1 MNIELIFEVSHATLG
16 GTMSFPDAVGK
27 LMGAGVEYYH
37 VDYVRLRKTFYSAEG
52 RTELEQK
59 GTKQTEAFSFSDSGK
74 SLSPLSA
81 SVENSSLGQ
90 TLTVPIAFDALPP
103 VAPELDVAA
112 LRANILDSQRN
123 GQPFREFT
131 RRAMAGGVQGYIAFL
146 RGKRVMYWG
155 RNGEQH
161 VEWFPGAKPTKN

>member
-1 MNIELIFEVSHATLG
+1 MNVEIIFEVCHATLG
-16 GTMSFPDAVGK
+16 GTLSFPDAVGK

-37 VDYVRLRKTFYSAEG
+37 VDYVRLRQTFYSQHFD
-52 RTELEQK
+52 T
-59 GTKQTEAFSFSDSGK
+59 
-74 SLSPLSA
+74 SPLIPLPVRGGEEKLA
-81 SVENSSLGQ
+81 NSE

-146 RGKRVMYWG
+146 RGQRVMYWG

-161 VEWFPGAKPTKN
+161 VEWFQGALQPATKP